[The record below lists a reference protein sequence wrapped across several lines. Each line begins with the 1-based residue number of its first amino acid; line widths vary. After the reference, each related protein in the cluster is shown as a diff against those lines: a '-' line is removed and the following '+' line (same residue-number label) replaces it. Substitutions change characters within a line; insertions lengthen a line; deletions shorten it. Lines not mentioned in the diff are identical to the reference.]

1 MMEAKLDAMKY
12 QADWSASQL
21 QAAQKSQTDAEKA
34 LEKKLSEIT
43 ELTEQLGVVQ
53 QQSFNPRFSNPLSLS
68 DRRSTRTRESLVRR
82 EEEKE
87 RIADMLT
94 YTQELLQEEVSNKQA
109 LIQEIEQLQLVL
121 KEKEEQIEKLK
132 ASALPEA

>member
-1 MMEAKLDAMKY
+1 
-12 QADWSASQL
+12 
-21 QAAQKSQTDAEKA
+21 
-34 LEKKLSEIT
+34 
-43 ELTEQLGVVQ
+43 
-53 QQSFNPRFSNPLSLS
+53 
-68 DRRSTRTRESLVRR
+68 
-82 EEEKE
+82 
-87 RIADMLT
+87 MLT